1 VNVYKLAN
9 AIRSR
14 IRHSDWQYLV
24 PIAAGIVFR
33 ISQYL
38 ANRSLW
44 LDEVYLADNILHRS
58 YLELLQPLDDNQGA
72 PILFLFLERLVVDL
86 VGTSEYALRLVPLIS
101 GIVSVFLFFVVARAF
116 LNGGALMFALV
127 LFAVSDP
134 LIYYASEVKQYSTDV
149 AVALAIYAIAMRV
162 RDKGLSPG
170 NLLALATV
178 GVGAVWLSDPALFV
192 LAAVGS
198 ELVLSFWWRRD
209 TRSVLLLVGAEVGW
223 MVSFA
228 GNYFVRLGNLGS
240 NPVLQDYWKDYFAPF
255 PPFSRADF
263 RWYAFS
269 VADAMRFLFQDV
281 TGLLL
286 GLVLVMLVF
295 GWLQAGSKK
304 IFLSLLAP
312 LLFALMAS
320 SLHYYPFYQRFLLFT
335 LPALIVLMAL
345 GIEFL
350 WQALS
355 SQTARIVGVLLI
367 GLVLLPPTW
376 SALVA
381 LTKPRAHEDIRPVIE
396 YVLKHR
402 AADDGLYVY
411 YSAQRPLEYYLRQ
424 LGVNLRYVTGI
435 SSRDD
440 WINYL
445 QDLDQLRNKRRVW
458 VLFSHVV
465 KSEGVD
471 EEKLFVQYLNHIGR
485 RLDSFHREGASVYL
499 YDFE

>member
-1 VNVYKLAN
+1 MNVYKLAN
-9 AIRSR
+9 ATQSR

-44 LDEVYLADNILHRS
+44 LDEVYLADNVLHRS

-72 PILFLFLERLVVDL
+72 PILFLFLERLVVEL
-86 VGTSEYALRLVPLIS
+86 VGTSEYAFRLVPLIS
-101 GIVSVFLFFVVARAF
+101 GIISMFLFFAVARAF
-116 LNGGALMFALV
+116 LKGGTLMFALV

-149 AVALAIYAIAMRV
+149 TVALAIYAIAIRV
-162 RDKGLSPG
+162 RDKGLSTS
-170 NLLALATV
+170 NLLTLAAV

-192 LAAVGS
+192 LAAVGMS
-198 ELVLSFWWRRD
+198 LVVGAQRRQSD
-209 TRSVLLLVGAEVGW
+209 REVLLLGAVW
-223 MVSFA
+223 TVWVVSF
-228 GNYFVRLGNLGS
+228 GVNYFVRLSNLGS
-240 NPVLQDYWKDYFAPF
+240 NPVLQNYWQDYFAPVLLIS
-255 PPFSRADF
+255 PTDL
-263 RWYAFS
+263 RWYSASFTNLI
-269 VADAMRFLFQDV
+269 RFLFQDISSLLA
-281 TGLLL
+281 GLMLTL
-286 GLVLVMLVF
+286 GLMSAGLKKSL
-295 GWLQAGSKK
+295 WL
-304 IFLSLLAP
+304 LLAP

-367 GLVLLPPTW
+367 GLVVLPPTW

-445 QDLDQLRNKRRVW
+445 RDLDQLRGKRRVW